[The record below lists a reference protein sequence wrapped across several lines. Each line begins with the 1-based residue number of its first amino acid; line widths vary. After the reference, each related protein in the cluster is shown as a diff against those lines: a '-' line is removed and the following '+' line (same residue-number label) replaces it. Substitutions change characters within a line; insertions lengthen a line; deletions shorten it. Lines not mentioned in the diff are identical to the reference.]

1 MTWLIIV
8 KHEFKIQMLLYCLI
22 LEKLTYFY
30 LDCSS
35 FLIFFARLGYYWKQR
50 NGIQESQVSKL
61 CRYCQNPL
69 CFQWLSQWCWPGVAG
84 IFTASYYHF
93 IIIMS
98 QFITFIL
105 LSVDIVLLSYLCIFW
120 LKILT
125 GWLECW
131 KKAKWME
138 AAATGKVWC
147 LFTWTKFLVKKRN
160 QHGKKHGKIK
170 LTSPSPQSPN

>member
-1 MTWLIIV
+1 MV
-8 KHEFKIQMLLYCLI
+8 NNCKARVQNSNAPI
-22 LEKLTYFY
+22 LPYFGET
-30 LDCSS
+30 S

-69 CFQWLSQWCWPGVAG
+69 CFQWLSQWCWPGVVG

-105 LSVDIVLLSYLCIFW
+105 LSVDIVLLSYLYFGWKFW
-120 LKILT
+120 RA
-125 GWLECW
+125 GWNVGRRQNEWRQQLQERFGVYLR
-131 KKAKWME
+131 E
-138 AAATGKVWC
+138 
-147 LFTWTKFLVKKRN
+147 LNFR
-160 QHGKKHGKIK
+160 
-170 LTSPSPQSPN
+170 